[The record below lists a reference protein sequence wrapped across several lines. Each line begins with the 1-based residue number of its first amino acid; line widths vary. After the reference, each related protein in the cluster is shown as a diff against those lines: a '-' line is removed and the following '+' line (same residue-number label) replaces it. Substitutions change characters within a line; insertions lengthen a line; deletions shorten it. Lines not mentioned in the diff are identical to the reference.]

1 MKDALSD
8 VFAALADP
16 TRREIYERLL
26 ESSHG
31 KTATELSDGAQVSRQ
46 AIVKHLQ
53 ILTRSG
59 LAEIR
64 RHGREV
70 RYFVTTN
77 GTSHA
82 STWLLESAS
91 AWDRRIAA
99 LEEQIRTSART
110 PRASSTKNMR
120 SS

>member
-1 MKDALSD
+1 MRDTVSA
-8 VFAALADP
+8 VFAALADQ

-26 ESSHG
+26 KSPHG
-31 KTATELSDGAQVSRQ
+31 KTATELADGAQVSRQ

-59 LAEIR
+59 LAEVR
-64 RHGREV
+64 RQGREV
-70 RYFVTTN
+70 RYFVTSN

-82 STWLLESAS
+82 SKWLNDSAS

-99 LEEQIRTSART
+99 LKEQIRTS
-110 PRASSTKNMR
+110 PER
-120 SS
+120 SKPVS

>member
-1 MKDALSD
+1 MRDSLSE

-16 TRREIYERLL
+16 TRRTIYERLL
-26 ESSHG
+26 ESSQG
-31 KTATELSDGAQVSRQ
+31 KTATELASGARVSRQ

-64 RHGREV
+64 RQGREA
-70 RYFVTTN
+70 RYFITAN

-82 STWLLESAS
+82 STWLQESAR
-91 AWDRRIAA
+91 AWDRRIAT
-99 LEEQIRTSART
+99 LEEQIRTSSRT
-110 PRASSTKNMR
+110 SKSTR
-120 SS
+120 

>member
-1 MKDALSD
+1 MRDSISE
-8 VFAALADP
+8 VFAALADQ

-31 KTATELSDGAQVSRQ
+31 KTATELADGARVSRQ

-64 RHGREV
+64 RQGREA
-70 RYFVTTN
+70 RYFVTTD

-82 STWLLESAS
+82 SKWLQESAS

-99 LEEQIRTSART
+99 LEKQIRTSTRSAK
-110 PRASSTKNMR
+110 RAN
-120 SS
+120 